1 MPNLTKAQQK
11 EVAIDFIAKNPN
23 LGVNAILM
31 NSEIRGLPNLVA
43 SDILVLIQDVRPRP
57 RR

>member
-11 EVAIDFIAKNPN
+11 QAAIEFIKNNPN

-31 NSEIRGLPNLVA
+31 HSEIRGLPNLVA
-43 SDILVLIQDVRPRP
+43 SDILVLIEDARP